1 MSYQPNSNLESTRS
15 PEKKNE
21 YDLEPQTTHR
31 RGSVFSTGGRRVSI
45 TDDVFGEITEEGPN
59 YRDVRSRICLY
70 MLRISLQP

>member
-1 MSYQPNSNLESTRS
+1 MSYEPNSNLESTRS

-59 YRDVRSRICLY
+59 YRDVRPRTCPYVS
-70 MLRISLQP
+70 RISLQS